1 MKHTGALGGKIH
13 PRLMEDIFFLFHPR
27 HSSQVPRVP
36 SHPFLWSESKA
47 DTLNAM
53 NDIDLN
59 LWGGKGNFDGCVC
72 VSGTERRSGGLWR
85 RGRWSLRSSGGTKR
99 GRELQER
106 SPLQCAQ
113 RIVKWLCY
121 REQVNCV
128 SPPRLLYFPL
138 YYDLQ
143 GYSFPLPPRHN
154 LCCSFEGSLL
164 IAIVPGQLWSA

>member
-1 MKHTGALGGKIH
+1 M
-13 PRLMEDIFFLFHPR
+13 PC
-27 HSSQVPRVP
+27 V
-36 SHPFLWSESKA
+36 PFLPFLCSKSKA

-59 LWGGKGNFDGCVC
+59 LWVVRVILLGVCVC
-72 VSGTERRSGGLWR
+72 KWNREKVRGSEERGKMISVLQQ
-85 RGRWSLRSSGGTKR
+85 GTKR

-106 SPLQCAQ
+106 SPLQCAL

-128 SPPRLLYFPL
+128 SLPRLLYFLL

-143 GYSFPLPPRHN
+143 GYSSLLPPHHN
-154 LCCSFEGSLL
+154 LCCSFEGSLFA
-164 IAIVPGQLWSA
+164 AIVPGQLWSA